1 MSNFRTKIFGLAAV
15 ATAFAGVSYGQTITC
30 GATTTST
37 PLNPSLRAE
46 SQTELVADVNT
57 VGCATRT
64 AAAAPTTD
72 TGSVYATLSLPVTSK
87 ALTAAQAT
95 GAGSAGNSETTLTVT
110 DTDAA
115 TSKVYY
121 GTVTGNQISFNG
133 VTYPANFT
141 ISVQN
146 VRVNASGGGAP
157 QVTESVLVSY
167 ASVGATGVTVTANLP
182 LPAQNVGYVLQSLSA
197 TTNLAPAGAY
207 LTCTGNVYSNLPAA
221 AAATPSFTLVVKE
234 LFGGAFKTLA
244 GEGGSNVIPASTAGV
259 ATTATQLLVTLA
271 NIPAAATVYLPQTIT
286 TNGQVL
292 TLNNTTAAS
301 GPTSIIA
308 YNTANAAVYGPEVAL
323 TPTNNGVAAT
333 YTVTTQN
340 PTGGTTTFNI
350 PVFVNIPTNTA
361 VQSAMTAL
369 VSYTPT
375 GTVSGPAAAIPTF
388 LATTNTAVSEQTI
401 NTCATNL
408 LFTFTTNQL
417 GFDTGL
423 VIANTSQDTLGTGG
437 KSAAANQS
445 GTCTL
450 NFFGNGA
457 PTPATGVA
465 DPGGNLAAGATHAF
479 TLSSVAPGFQG
490 YVIAACP
497 FQYAHGFAFITYN
510 LTQNNGVAEGYLAE
524 VLTGR
529 PTAGAAVEGIT
540 F

>member
-15 ATAFAGVSYGQTITC
+15 ATAFAGVSYGQVITC

-57 VGCATRT
+57 AGCTIAP
-64 AAAAPTTD
+64 AAPD

-87 ALTAAQAT
+87 SLTAAQAT
-95 GAGSAGNSETTLTVT
+95 GAGAPGNSEATLTIT
-110 DTDAA
+110 NTATAA
-115 TSKVYY
+115 TAIYY
-121 GTVTGNQISFNG
+121 GTVAGNQVSFNS
-133 VTYPANFT
+133 VTFPAAFSL
-141 ISVQN
+141 SVQN
-146 VRVNASGGGAP
+146 IRVNASGGGAP

-167 ASVGATGVTVTANLP
+167 ASVGPTGVTVTSNLP
-182 LPAQNVGYVLQSLSA
+182 LPAQNVGYVLQSLSS
-197 TTNLAPAGAY
+197 TTNLALVFPY
-207 LTCTGNVYSNLPAA
+207 VTCTGNVYSNLPGAGAA
-221 AAATPSFTLVVKE
+221 APSFTLVVKE

-259 ATTATQLLVTLA
+259 ATTATQLLVNLA
-271 NIPAAATVYLPQTIT
+271 NIPSTATVYLPQTIT

-292 TLNNTTAAS
+292 TLNNTTAAT

-308 YNTANAAVYGPEVAL
+308 YNTANAAVYGPEVAF

-333 YTVTTQN
+333 YSVTTQA
-340 PTGGTTTFNI
+340 PAAGATTFNI
-350 PVFVNIPTNTA
+350 PVFVNIPANTA
-361 VQSAMTAL
+361 VQTAMTAL

-388 LATTNTAVSEQTI
+388 VATTNTPVNEESI
-401 NTCATNL
+401 NVCATNL
-408 LFTFTTNQL
+408 LFPFTTNQL

-423 VIANTSQDTLGTGG
+423 VIANTSQDNLGFGG
-437 KSAAANQS
+437 KSAAANQA

-450 NFFGNGA
+450 SFYGNGA
-457 PTPATGVA
+457 PTPAVAVA
-465 DPGGNLAAGATHAF
+465 DPGGSLAAGATHAF
-479 TLSSVAPGFQG
+479 TISSVAPGFQG

-524 VLTGR
+524 VLGGR
-529 PTAGAAVEGIT
+529 PVAGAANEAVT